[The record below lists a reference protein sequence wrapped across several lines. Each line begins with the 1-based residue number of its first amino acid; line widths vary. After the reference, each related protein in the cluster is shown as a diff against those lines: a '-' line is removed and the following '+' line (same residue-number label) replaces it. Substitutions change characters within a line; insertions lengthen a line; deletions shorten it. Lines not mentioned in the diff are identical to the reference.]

1 MNPIR
6 LVSDSTCDL
15 SPELIAKHDI
25 RIVPLFVRFG
35 EESFLDG
42 VDLTPEAMY
51 QEVAKRGI
59 LPKTAAAS
67 PGMFVEVFEQA
78 VADGCDVVY
87 VGIGS
92 KFSAT
97 YQSAVVARDMVDPGR
112 IFLVDSAN
120 LSSGSGLLVLKAAKW
135 RLEGLSAQDIVQR
148 LEETIPNVRTQFVI
162 NTMDYLHKGGRC
174 SGMQALFGTLL
185 KIKPIIKVV
194 DGAMAVGKKPRGSIQ
209 VAVDLLIEEAF
220 ELLDLLDLDAVMI
233 THSMADDS
241 ARYVRSRL
249 ETRIPKETVI
259 ETHAGC
265 VISSHCGE
273 GCIGILYILKQA
285 ARP

>member
-6 LVSDSTCDL
+6 LISDSTCDL
-15 SPELIAKHDI
+15 SKELIALYDI

-42 VDLTPEAMY
+42 VDLTTERMY
-51 QEVAKRGI
+51 EEVAKRGM

-67 PGMFVEVFEQA
+67 PGMFVEAFEQA
-78 VADGCDVVY
+78 LAEGYDVVY
-87 VGIGS
+87 AGIGS

-97 YQSAVVARDMVDPGR
+97 FQSAVVARDTLEKDR
-112 IFLVDSAN
+112 IHLVDSAN
-120 LSSGSGLLVLKAAKW
+120 LSSGSGLLILKAAKW
-135 RLEGLSAQDIVQR
+135 RSEGLGAADIAAKMRELV
-148 LEETIPNVRTQFVI
+148 PSVRTQFVI
-162 NTMDYLHKGGRC
+162 STMDYLYKGGRC

-194 DGAMAVGKKPRGSIQ
+194 DGAMSVGKKPRGSIQ
-209 VAVDLLIEEAF
+209 VAADLLIDEAF
-220 ELLDLLDLDAVMI
+220 EKIADLDLDAVMI
-233 THSMADDS
+233 THSMAHDA

-249 ETRIPKETVI
+249 EERIPKEAI
-259 ETHAGC
+259 HETFAGC

-273 GCIGILYILKQA
+273 GCIGILYLV
-285 ARP
+285 R

>member
-1 MNPIR
+1 MNPVR
-6 LVSDSTCDL
+6 LISDSTCDL
-15 SPELIAKHDI
+15 SKEQIAKHDI

-42 VDLTPEAMY
+42 VDLTPEEMY
-51 QEVAKRGI
+51 RQVALRGV

-78 VADGCDVVY
+78 IREGCDVVY

-97 YQSAVVARDMVDPGR
+97 FQSAVVAKDMVDASR
-112 IFLVDSAN
+112 VHLIDSAN
-120 LSSGSGLLVLKAAKW
+120 LSSGSGLLLLKAAKL
-135 RLEGLSAQDIVQR
+135 RAEGKNAQEIANAIHALV
-148 LEETIPNVRTQFVI
+148 PHVRTQFVI
-162 NTMDYLHKGGRC
+162 STMDYLHKGGRC

-209 VAVDLLIEEAF
+209 VAVDLLME
-220 ELLDLLDLDAVMI
+220 ELLEKLDDLDMEAVMI
-233 THSMADDS
+233 THSMAHET
-241 ARYVRSRL
+241 AEYVKRRL
-249 ETRIPKETVI
+249 LAKLPAEILFETN
-259 ETHAGC
+259 AGC

-273 GCIGILYILKQA
+273 GCIGILYLVK
-285 ARP
+285 

>member
-15 SPELIAKHDI
+15 SQELIAKHDI

-35 EESFLDG
+35 EESYLDG

-51 QEVAKRGI
+51 REVAKRGI

-97 YQSAVVARDMVDPGR
+97 YQSAVVARDMVDATR

-120 LSSGSGLLVLKAAKW
+120 LSSGSGLLMLKAAKW
-135 RLEGLSAQDIVQR
+135 RTEGDSAQDIAR
-148 LEETIPNVRTQFVI
+148 KLETIVPQVRTQFVI

-209 VAVDLLIEEAF
+209 VAVDILIEEAF
-220 ELLDLLDLDAVMI
+220 EHLNELDLDAVMI
-233 THSMADDS
+233 THSMADES

-249 ETRIPKETVI
+249 EAKIPKETVI

-273 GCIGILYILKQA
+273 GCIGILYIIKDA